1 METMRGLMEPAPVGR
16 LATVRDDGRAHV
28 VPICFVLSHDLV
40 LSHDVV
46 YTAVDDKPKRH
57 ERLQRVRNIAAT
69 GTASL
74 LIDNYHDDWS
84 RLWWVRLD
92 GRARLVDSDA
102 EIDRAIRS
110 LLDKY
115 VQYRDHPPAG
125 PVLALDVDDWVG
137 RSATT

>member
-1 METMRGLMEPAPVGR
+1 MATMRGLVEPAPVGR

-28 VPICFVLSHDLV
+28 VPTCFV

-74 LIDNYHDDWS
+74 LIDNYDDDWS

-92 GRARLVDSDA
+92 GRARVVGSDA
-102 EIDRAIRS
+102 EIERAIRS

-115 VQYRDHPPAG
+115 IQYRDHPPAG

-137 RSATT
+137 WSATT